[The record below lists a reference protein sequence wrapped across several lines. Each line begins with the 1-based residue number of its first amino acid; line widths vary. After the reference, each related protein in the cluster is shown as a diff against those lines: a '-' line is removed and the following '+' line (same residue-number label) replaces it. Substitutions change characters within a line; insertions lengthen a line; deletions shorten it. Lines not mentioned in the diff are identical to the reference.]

1 MFIFK
6 ILFLTNMVISLLVS
20 PLFATHT
27 ADVEI
32 EKSVYDTTGYL
43 NKNKS
48 NESVFI
54 PMIILYEN
62 MLLPMGTESIDV
74 DFLRSY
80 ALSLPK
86 KSTPYILDIE
96 AWKIGSN
103 INDAEANYNIDKYIT
118 VIKIMKKTRPD
129 LKFGFFGVLPIR
141 DAVRFGPPTAIE
153 YAKWHY
159 ANIRAKRLAEYV
171 DVICPDLYT
180 FYNNENAWK
189 SYAVLALN
197 ESKMYNKPVLPFIWP
212 EFHDSNSELK
222 NTFIDSSLWEKEVS
236 FLFKNAD
243 GIIIWGGRNLQ
254 MHTPRIWDDKA
265 KWWCITK
272 ELILQERTKSQQKY
286 IFETPVNN
294 SKKFQK
300 NKKDDE
306 GYYKP
311 INW

>member
-1 MFIFK
+1 MRTIFLHVY
-6 ILFLTNMVISLLVS
+6 IVIYLITYPLIAS
-20 PLFATHT
+20 PLAN
-27 ADVEI
+27 ESI
-32 EKSVYDTTGYL
+32 QKQVYDTTGYL

-48 NESVFI
+48 NNSIFI
-54 PMIILYEN
+54 PMTILYEN
-62 MLLPMGTESIDV
+62 MLLPTGTDNIDTN
-74 DFLRSY
+74 FLKSY
-80 ALSLPK
+80 AYSLPK
-86 KSTPYILDIE
+86 SSVPYILDIE
-96 AWKIGSN
+96 VWKIGSN
-103 INDAEANYNIDKYIT
+103 INDTVADFNIDKYIK
-118 VIKIMKKTRPD
+118 VIKTMKEARPD
-129 LKFGFFGVLPIR
+129 LKFGYFGILPVR
-141 DAVRFGPPTAIE
+141 DAVRFGAPSTID
-153 YAKWHY
+153 YNKWRH
-159 ANIRAKRLAEYV
+159 ANIRAKRLSAYV
-171 DVICPDLYT
+171 DIICPDLYT
-180 FYNNENAWK
+180 FFNNENAWNT
-189 SYAVLALN
+189 YAILAIN